1 MTGVP
6 SKRHT
11 EGRHTTG
18 DDRVM
23 SKAEATEHLGPPKAG
38 KGRKDPPPPRPEP
51 LEGACP
57 HLDFGLPET
66 TSE

>member
-23 SKAEATEHLGPPKAG
+23 SKAEATERLGPPKAG
-38 KGRKDPPPPRPEP
+38 KGRKDPPPTPPR
-51 LEGACP
+51 A
-57 HLDFGLPET
+57 FGRSVP
-66 TSE
+66 TS